1 MTTHLKMGDM
11 VLAQCKIG
19 LQKKET
25 ENQGHFVREDGA
37 MLVCEFA
44 GDQLRYLSP
53 DKVKKFEPIDHEQMQ
68 RECLSEFPK
77 VAESVKL
84 ACEKLLPSEEFRMG
98 IGGNVDFN
106 EEDATIS
113 LLNGIVTIEPAPCR
127 VNTIVGI
134 RELAGWEVSVFRDI
148 PATRMDPPDV
158 DQSSVGIVRGDLNVA
173 QLVVQTLFKI
183 KTDAYFESVGE
194 SRMVEE
200 FI

>member
-1 MTTHLKMGDM
+1 MIIGDL
-11 VLAQCKIG
+11 VLAHCMIG
-19 LQKKET
+19 SQKKDT
-25 ENQGHFVREDGA
+25 ENKGIFIRQDGA
-37 MLVCEFA
+37 MFVCKFA
-44 GDQLRYLSP
+44 RSQIRFISR
-53 DKVKKFEPIDHEQMQ
+53 DKVNKYLPIDHDQMQ
-68 RECLSEFPK
+68 RECLAEFSK
-77 VAESVKL
+77 VANSVKM
-84 ACEKLLPSEEFRMG
+84 ACENLLSPEDFRTPE
-98 IGGNVDFN
+98 GGFEFN

-113 LLNGIVTIEPAPCR
+113 LFNGIVTIEPAPCR